1 MTSRRPAEGTQR
13 WMQDGLTVTTEDRH
27 FRNLERLM
35 LLMVCLSL
43 FRLQMNESVLKGQ
56 KNLKDNAFLIH

>member
-27 FRNLERLM
+27 FCNLERLM

-43 FRLQMNESVLKGQ
+43 FRLQMNESVLKRQ

>member
-13 WMQDGLTVTTEDRH
+13 WMQDGLTVTADRH
-27 FRNLERLM
+27 CNLERLM